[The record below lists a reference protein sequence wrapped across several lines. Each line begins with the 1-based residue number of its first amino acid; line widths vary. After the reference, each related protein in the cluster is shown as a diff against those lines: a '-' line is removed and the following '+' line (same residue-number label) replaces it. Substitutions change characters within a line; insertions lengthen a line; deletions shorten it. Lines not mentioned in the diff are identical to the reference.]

1 MPELITWPT
10 VRAAIMELR
19 SRSLKIDTATKQVIS
34 ELGHGASEAAALA
47 GINVVEAKDLCVP
60 AAEP

>member
-1 MPELITWPT
+1 
-10 VRAAIMELR
+10 MELR